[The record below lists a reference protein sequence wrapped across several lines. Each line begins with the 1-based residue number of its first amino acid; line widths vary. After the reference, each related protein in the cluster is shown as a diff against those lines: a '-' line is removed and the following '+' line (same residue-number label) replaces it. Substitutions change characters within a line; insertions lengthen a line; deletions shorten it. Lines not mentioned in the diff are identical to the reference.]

1 MNKAT
6 PAVQS
11 PPAGSKSNLT
21 KLQAALGDL
30 YEWMERSDFV
40 SDDCIYQIDHCI
52 QLSMKVE
59 HEIAELHNKLR
70 EVGESELLDYEPSS
84 WELG

>member
-1 MNKAT
+1 M
-6 PAVQS
+6 QS
-11 PPAGSKSNLT
+11 PPAGSKQSNLT

-40 SDDCIYQIDHCI
+40 SDDCISQIDHCI
-52 QLSMKVE
+52 QLSMQVE

-70 EVGESELLDYEPSS
+70 SVGESELLDWQPSS